1 MFITD
6 LVIMIIFLLIWGLAF
21 GGFWTILWPVL
32 ADVIDESVAATGKR
46 SEGIY
51 TGIQAFFGR
60 LAFLFQALIFTIVHI
75 ATNFQEGQP
84 LSAQPAEAV
93 VGIQL
98 HFSLIPMAFMA
109 VAMIVFW
116 KFFDLTP
123 DKVQVNRDK
132 IKELGI

>member
-1 MFITD
+1 M
-6 LVIMIIFLLIWGLAF
+6 AF

-32 ADVIDESVAATGKR
+32 ADVIDESVATTGER
-46 SEGIY
+46 NEGIY

-60 LAFLFQALIFTIVHI
+60 LAFLFQALIFTVVHI
-75 ATNFQEGQP
+75 ATGFKEGRPFIEQP
-84 LSAQPAEAV
+84 ESAIF
-93 VGIQL
+93 GIQL

-109 VAMIVFW
+109 VAMLIFW

-123 DKVQVNRDK
+123 DKVLVNRDK